1 VSADT
6 QRQIAERQIAFRE
19 LNETI
24 EATADSIP
32 LAGLIPFTCECPDPA
47 CAELVQLSFE
57 EYEAVRQ
64 HPRRFFN
71 VPGHERDSV
80 EAGAEVLLVVLHRFA
95 VVEKIG
101 IAGDLAAD
109 AQEALED

>member
-1 VSADT
+1 MNTGA
-6 QRQIAERQIAFRE
+6 QRLIAEHQIAFRE
-19 LNETI
+19 LNEAV

-32 LAGLIPFTCECPDPA
+32 LAGLIPFTCECPDPE
-47 CAELVQLSFE
+47 CAELVQLSFD
-57 EYEAVRQ
+57 EYEAVRK

-71 VPGHERDSV
+71 VPGHERGSV

-101 IAGDLAAD
+101 LAGELAAD
-109 AQEALED
+109 AQEALKD

>member
-1 VSADT
+1 MSTGA
-6 QRQIAERQIAFRE
+6 QRQIAERQIGFRE

-32 LAGLIPFTCECPDPA
+32 LGGLIPFTCECPDPA
-47 CAELVQLSFE
+47 CAELVQMSFD
-57 EYEAVRQ
+57 EYEAIRQ

-95 VVEKIG
+95 VVEKVG
-101 IAGDLAAD
+101 LAGELAAH
-109 AQEALED
+109 AQEAQED